1 MVKKQKEEFK
11 MGTKNSNYSDCDF
24 AGWATKFNVLCA
36 DGRII
41 KHGAFNDI
49 DGAKIPLIYNHIHD
63 NLSDVLGHAYMECRD
78 EGVYAYGY
86 FNETEQ
92 ARIAKEA
99 VQHGDMDSLS
109 IWANHLKQVGPYV
122 EHGEIKELSLVL
134 AGANPGA
141 YIEDVAL
148 AHGEMPNMSDY
159 EANIY
164 SGEQLEIIHSSDGN
178 PDMKTLQGII
188 GQLNTILENS
198 NKNIVAH
205 AIKDMPV
212 DKKDT
217 TKDTETVK
225 EVLDSMSDTQYKVT
239 YALVQ
244 DALDSS
250 SKKDDSTTTNSDNKE
265 DKTMPTIEHNIFEK
279 NAEGATLAHQDM
291 EKYNEAISDGKRY
304 GSLKESFLAHG
315 ITNVEYLFP
324 DAKTLNASP
333 EFISRNQGW
342 VDDVMNSV
350 HHTPFSRIKSVF
362 ADLREDEA
370 RARGYIKGKLKKE
383 EVFSL
388 LKRTTTPQTIYK
400 KQKID
405 RDDIIDITDFDVII
419 WLKSEMR
426 LMLNEEIA
434 RAVLVGDG
442 RLTSSDDHIK
452 EDSIRPIWKDAD
464 LYTIKY
470 AIPIT
475 KESTAAEKA
484 NAFIEAC
491 VRARIEYKGSGNPK
505 LFAPESII
513 TECLLLK
520 DKNGRTIYDNIDK
533 LATACRASK
542 IVSVPVM
549 ENLTRVDKTD
559 TLTLQGIIVNLQD
572 YNIGADK
579 GGAINMF
586 DDFDIDYN
594 AQKYLIETRIS
605 GALIKPLSAIAIETK
620 IPTADLS
627 KASAG
632 SGTGVSGN

>member
-1 MVKKQKEEFK
+1 
-11 MGTKNSNYSDCDF
+11 MGTKNSNYLDCDF
-24 AGWATKFNVLCA
+24 AGWATKFNILCA

-49 DGAKIPLIYNHIHD
+49 DGAKIPLVYNHIHD

-86 FNETEQ
+86 FNDTEQ

-148 AHGEMPNMSDY
+148 AHGETPNMSDY

-164 SGEQLEIIHSSDGN
+164 SGEQLEIMHSSDGN
-178 PDMKTLQGII
+178 PDMKSLQGII

-198 NKNIVAH
+198 NKNIVGH
-205 AIKDMPV
+205 AVKDTPV
-212 DKKDT
+212 AKKDE

-225 EVLDSMSDTQYKVT
+225 EVIDSMSDTQRKVT

-250 SKKDDSTTTNSDNKE
+250 SKKDDNTSTNSDIKE
-265 DKTMPTIEHNIFEK
+265 DKTMSTIEHNIFEK
-279 NAEGATLAHQDM
+279 TAEGATLAHRDM
-291 EKYNEAISDGKRY
+291 KKYNAAISEGKRY

-324 DAKTLNASP
+324 DAKTLNAQP

-342 VDDVMNSV
+342 VDDVMNDV

-405 RDDIIDITDFDVII
+405 RDDVVDITEFDVVV
-419 WLKSEMR
+419 WLKTEMR
-426 LMLNEEIA
+426 MMLNEEIA
-434 RAVLVGDG
+434 RAILIGDG

-452 EDSIRPIWKDAD
+452 EDNIRSIWKDAD
-464 LYTIKY
+464 LYTIKHS
-470 AIPIT
+470 ISIT
-475 KESTAAEKA
+475 KNTTAAEKA
-484 NAFIEAC
+484 SAFIEGC
-491 VRARIEYKGSGNPK
+491 VRARIDYQGSGNPK
-505 LFAPESII
+505 LYAPESII

-520 DKNGRTIYDNIDK
+520 DKNGRIIYDNIEK
-533 LATACRASK
+533 LATACRVAK

-549 ENLTRVDKTD
+549 ENQTRVDKTD
-559 TLTLQGIIVNLQD
+559 TLALQGLIVNLQD

-605 GALIKPLSAIAIETK
+605 GALTKPFSAIAIETK
-620 IPTADLS
+620 S
-627 KASAG
+627 SSG
-632 SGTGVSGN
+632 STTGQSGN

>member
-1 MVKKQKEEFK
+1 
-11 MGTKNSNYSDCDF
+11 MGAKRSKYADCDF
-24 AGWATKFNVLCA
+24 KGWATKFGILCA

-41 KHGAFNDI
+41 QHGAFDDI
-49 DGAKIPLIYNHIHD
+49 DGAKVPLVYNHDHNSI
-63 NLSDVLGHAYMECRD
+63 NSVLGHAYMECKKD
-78 EGVYAYGY
+78 GVYAYGY
-86 FNETEQ
+86 FNDSDNAQ
-92 ARIAKEA
+92 IAKDA

-109 IWANHLKQVGPYV
+109 IWANHLQQRGPYV
-122 EHGEIKELSLVL
+122 QHGEIKELSLVL

-148 AHGEMPNMSDY
+148 AHGDTIDNDDY
-159 EANIY
+159 EAYIY
-164 SGEQLEIIHSSDGN
+164 SGESLELMHSNEEGEDEVANKSIQDVVDTMTPEQKDAFYTAVGSALAEDPSALEDDDYEDEEYEEEDDDMGAIAHNLFEGSSTDNGDVLSHSEMQEII
-178 PDMKTLQGII
+178 
-188 GQLNTILENS
+188 E
-198 NKNIVAH
+198 
-205 AIKDMPV
+205 
-212 DKKDT
+212 
-217 TKDTETVK
+217 
-225 EVLDSMSDTQYKVT
+225 
-239 YALVQ
+239 
-244 DALDSS
+244 
-250 SKKDDSTTTNSDNKE
+250 
-265 DKTMPTIEHNIFEK
+265 
-279 NAEGATLAHQDM
+279 
-291 EKYNEAISDGKRY
+291 DGKRY
-304 GSLKESFLAHG
+304 GSMKESFLAHG
-315 ITNVEYLFP
+315 ITNIEYLFP
-324 DAKTLNASP
+324 DAKNLNTP
-333 EFISRNQGW
+333 PDFIARDQGW
-342 VDDVMNSV
+342 VTEVMNGV
-350 HHTPFSRIKSVF
+350 HHTPFSRIKSTF

-405 RDDIIDITDFDVII
+405 RDDVIDITDFDVIV
-419 WLKSEMR
+419 WLKAEMR
-426 LMLNEEIA
+426 MMLNEEIA

-442 RLTSSDDHIK
+442 RLVSSDDHIK
-452 EDSIRPIWKDAD
+452 EDNIRPIWKDAD

-470 AIPIT
+470 PIAIT
-475 KESTAAEKA
+475 KETTAAEKA
-484 NAFIEAC
+484 TAFIEAC

-520 DKNGRTIYDNIDK
+520 DKNGRIIYDNIDK
-533 LATACRASK
+533 LATACRVSK

-559 TLTLQGIIVNLQD
+559 TLALQGIIVNLQD

-627 KASAG
+627 KAA
-632 SGTGVSGN
+632 SGQTGI

>member
-1 MVKKQKEEFK
+1 

-405 RDDIIDITDFDVII
+405 RDDIIDITDFDVIV

-620 IPTADLS
+620 IPTTDLS

>member
-1 MVKKQKEEFK
+1 
-11 MGTKNSNYSDCDF
+11 MGAKRSKYADCDF
-24 AGWATKFNVLCA
+24 KGWATKFGILCA

-41 KHGAFNDI
+41 QHGAFDDI
-49 DGAKIPLIYNHIHD
+49 DGAKVPLVYNHDHNSI
-63 NLSDVLGHAYMECRD
+63 NSVLGHAYMECKKD
-78 EGVYAYGY
+78 GVYAYGY
-86 FNETEQ
+86 FNDSDNAQ
-92 ARIAKEA
+92 IAKDA

-109 IWANHLKQVGPYV
+109 IWANHLQQRGPYV
-122 EHGEIKELSLVL
+122 QHGEIKELSLVL

-148 AHGEMPNMSDY
+148 AHGDAIDNDDY
-159 EANIY
+159 EAYIY
-164 SGEQLEIIHSSDGN
+164 SGESLELMHSNEEGEDEVANKSIQDVVDTMTPEQKDAFYTAVGSALAEDPSALEDDDYEDEEEDDEDAEDPDEEYEEEDDDMGAIAHNLFEGSSTDNGDVLSHSEMQEII
-178 PDMKTLQGII
+178 
-188 GQLNTILENS
+188 E
-198 NKNIVAH
+198 
-205 AIKDMPV
+205 
-212 DKKDT
+212 
-217 TKDTETVK
+217 
-225 EVLDSMSDTQYKVT
+225 
-239 YALVQ
+239 
-244 DALDSS
+244 
-250 SKKDDSTTTNSDNKE
+250 
-265 DKTMPTIEHNIFEK
+265 
-279 NAEGATLAHQDM
+279 
-291 EKYNEAISDGKRY
+291 DGKRY
-304 GSLKESFLAHG
+304 GSMKESFLAHG
-315 ITNVEYLFP
+315 ITNIEYLFP
-324 DAKTLNASP
+324 DAKNLNTP
-333 EFISRNQGW
+333 PDFIARDQGW
-342 VDDVMNSV
+342 VTEVMNGV
-350 HHTPFSRIKSVF
+350 HHTPFSRIKSTF

-405 RDDIIDITDFDVII
+405 RDDVIDITDFDVIV
-419 WLKSEMR
+419 WLKAEMR
-426 LMLNEEIA
+426 MMLNEEIA

-442 RLTSSDDHIK
+442 RLVSSDDHIK
-452 EDSIRPIWKDAD
+452 EDNIRPIWKDAD

-470 AIPIT
+470 PIAIT
-475 KESTAAEKA
+475 KETTAAEKA
-484 NAFIEAC
+484 TAFIEAC

-520 DKNGRTIYDNIDK
+520 DKNGRIIYDNIDK
-533 LATACRASK
+533 LATACRVSK

-559 TLTLQGIIVNLQD
+559 TLALQGIIVNLQD

-627 KASAG
+627 KAA
-632 SGTGVSGN
+632 SGQTGI

>member
-1 MVKKQKEEFK
+1 
-11 MGTKNSNYSDCDF
+11 MGAKRSKYADCDF
-24 AGWATKFNVLCA
+24 KGWATKFGILCA

-41 KHGAFNDI
+41 QHGAFDDI
-49 DGAKIPLIYNHIHD
+49 DGTKVPLVYNHDHGNI
-63 NLSDVLGHAYMECRD
+63 NSVLGHAYMECRKD
-78 EGVYAYGY
+78 GVYAYGY
-86 FNETEQ
+86 FNGSDNGQ
-92 ARIAKEA
+92 IAKDA

-109 IWANHLKQVGPYV
+109 IWANHLQQRGPYV
-122 EHGEIKELSLVL
+122 QHGEIKELSLVL

-148 AHGEMPNMSDY
+148 AHGDTIDNDDY
-159 EANIY
+159 EAYIY
-164 SGEQLEIIHSSDGN
+164 SGEYLEIMHSDEKGEDEVANNSIQDVVDTMTPEQKDAFYMAVGSALAEDPN
-178 PDMKTLQGII
+178 ALEDEDEYEDEDEEDEEDDYDDDEDVEDPD
-188 GQLNTILENS
+188 
-198 NKNIVAH
+198 
-205 AIKDMPV
+205 
-212 DKKDT
+212 
-217 TKDTETVK
+217 
-225 EVLDSMSDTQYKVT
+225 
-239 YALVQ
+239 
-244 DALDSS
+244 
-250 SKKDDSTTTNSDNKE
+250 KDDDDSEEYEEEDDDMGAIAHNLFEGNNTDNGDVLSHSEMQEIIE
-265 DKTMPTIEHNIFEK
+265 D
-279 NAEGATLAHQDM
+279 
-291 EKYNEAISDGKRY
+291 SKRY
-304 GSLKESFLAHG
+304 GSMKESFLAHG
-315 ITNVEYLFP
+315 ITNIEYLFP
-324 DAKTLNASP
+324 DAKNLNTPP
-333 EFISRNQGW
+333 EFIARDQGW
-342 VDDVMNSV
+342 ITEVMNGV
-350 HHTPFSRIKSVF
+350 HHTPFSRIKSTF

-405 RDDIIDITDFDVII
+405 RDDVIDITDFDVIV
-419 WLKSEMR
+419 WLKAEMR
-426 LMLNEEIA
+426 MMLNEEIA

-452 EDSIRPIWKDAD
+452 EDNVRPIWKDAD

-470 AIPIT
+470 PIAIT
-475 KESTAAEKA
+475 KETTAAEKA
-484 NAFIEAC
+484 TAFIEAC
-491 VRARIEYKGSGNPK
+491 VRARIDYKGSGNPK

-520 DKNGRTIYDNIDK
+520 DKNGRIIYDNIDK
-533 LATACRASK
+533 LATACRVSK

-549 ENLTRVDKTD
+549 EGLTRVDKTD
-559 TLTLQGIIVNLQD
+559 TLALQGIIVNLQD

-627 KASAG
+627 K
-632 SGTGVSGN
+632 TVSGQSGN

>member
-1 MVKKQKEEFK
+1 
-11 MGTKNSNYSDCDF
+11 MGTKNSNYLDCDF
-24 AGWATKFNVLCA
+24 AGWATKFNILCA

-49 DGAKIPLIYNHIHD
+49 DGAKIPLVYNHIHD

-86 FNETEQ
+86 FNDTEQ

-148 AHGEMPNMSDY
+148 AHGETPNMSDY

-164 SGEQLEIIHSSDGN
+164 SGEQLEIMHSSDGN
-178 PDMKTLQGII
+178 LDMKSLQGII

-198 NKNIVAH
+198 NKNIVGH
-205 AIKDMPV
+205 AVKDTPV
-212 DKKDT
+212 AKKDE

-225 EVLDSMSDTQYKVT
+225 EVIDSMSDTQRKVT

-250 SKKDDSTTTNSDNKE
+250 SKKDDNTSTNSDIKE

-279 NAEGATLAHQDM
+279 TAEGATLAHRDM
-291 EKYNEAISDGKRY
+291 KKYNAAISEGKRY

-324 DAKTLNASP
+324 DAKTLNAQP

-342 VDDVMNSV
+342 VDDVMNDV

-405 RDDIIDITDFDVII
+405 RDDVVDITEFDVVV
-419 WLKSEMR
+419 WLKTEMR
-426 LMLNEEIA
+426 MMLNEEIA
-434 RAVLVGDG
+434 RAILIGDG

-452 EDSIRPIWKDAD
+452 EDNIRPIWKDAD
-464 LYTIKY
+464 LYTIKHS
-470 AIPIT
+470 ISIT
-475 KESTAAEKA
+475 KNTTAAEKA
-484 NAFIEAC
+484 SAFIEGC
-491 VRARIEYKGSGNPK
+491 VRARIDYQGSGNPK
-505 LFAPESII
+505 LYAPESII

-520 DKNGRTIYDNIDK
+520 DKNGRIIYDNIEK
-533 LATACRASK
+533 LATACRVAK

-549 ENLTRVDKTD
+549 ENQTRVDKTD
-559 TLTLQGIIVNLQD
+559 TLALQGLIVNLQD

-605 GALIKPLSAIAIETK
+605 GALTKPFSAIAIETK
-620 IPTADLS
+620 IPTADLAKS
-627 KASAG
+627 SSG
-632 SGTGVSGN
+632 STTGQGGN

>member
-1 MVKKQKEEFK
+1 
-11 MGTKNSNYSDCDF
+11 MGAKRSKYADCDF
-24 AGWATKFNVLCA
+24 KGWATKFGILCA

-41 KHGAFNDI
+41 QHGAFDDI
-49 DGAKIPLIYNHIHD
+49 DGAKVPLVYNHNHGDI
-63 NLSDVLGHAYMECRD
+63 NSVLGHAYMECRKD
-78 EGVYAYGY
+78 GVYAYGY
-86 FNETEQ
+86 FNDSENAQ
-92 ARIAKEA
+92 IAKDA
-99 VQHGDMDSLS
+99 VMHGDMDSLS
-109 IWANHLKQVGPYV
+109 IWANHLQQRGPYV
-122 EHGEIKELSLVL
+122 QHGEIKELSLVL

-148 AHGEMPNMSDY
+148 AHGDTIDNDDY
-159 EANIY
+159 EAYIY
-164 SGEQLEIIHSSDGN
+164 SGDSLEIMHSDEEGE
-178 PDMKTLQGII
+178 D
-188 GQLNTILENS
+188 EVA
-198 NKNIVAH
+198 NKSIQDV
-205 AIKDMPV
+205 V
-212 DKKDT
+212 DTMTPEQQEAFYTAVGSALAEDPN
-217 TKDTETVK
+217 D
-225 EVLDSMSDTQYKVT
+225 LDSDDEEYEDDEDEDEEYEDDEDYDDDVEDPDE
-239 YALVQ
+239 YE
-244 DALDSS
+244 DY
-250 SKKDDSTTTNSDNKE
+250 DDSEEYEEEDDDMGAITHNLFEGGSTDNGDVLSHSE
-265 DKTMPTIEHNIFEK
+265 MQEIIE
-279 NAEGATLAHQDM
+279 
-291 EKYNEAISDGKRY
+291 DGKRY
-304 GSLKESFLAHG
+304 GSMKESFLAHG
-315 ITNVEYLFP
+315 ITNIEYLFP
-324 DAKTLNASP
+324 DAKNLNTPP
-333 EFISRNQGW
+333 EFIARDQGW
-342 VDDVMNSV
+342 VTEVMNGV
-350 HHTPFSRIKSVF
+350 HHTPFSRIKSTF

-405 RDDIIDITDFDVII
+405 RDDVIDITDFDVIV
-419 WLKSEMR
+419 WLKAEMR
-426 LMLNEEIA
+426 MMLNEEIA

-442 RLTSSDDHIK
+442 RLVSSDDHIK
-452 EDSIRPIWKDAD
+452 EDNIRPIWKDAD

-470 AIPIT
+470 PIAIT
-475 KESTAAEKA
+475 KDTTAAEKA

-520 DKNGRTIYDNIDK
+520 DKNGRIIYDNIEK
-533 LATACRASK
+533 LATACRVSK

-627 KASAG
+627 KAA
-632 SGTGVSGN
+632 SGQGGN

>member
-1 MVKKQKEEFK
+1 
-11 MGTKNSNYSDCDF
+11 MGARRSKHADCDF
-24 AGWATKFNVLCA
+24 KGWATKFGILCA

-41 KHGAFNDI
+41 QHGAFDDI
-49 DGAKIPLIYNHIHD
+49 DGAKVPLVYNHNHGDI
-63 NLSDVLGHAYMECRD
+63 NSVLGHAYMECRKD
-78 EGVYAYGY
+78 GVYAYGY
-86 FNETEQ
+86 FNDSENAQ
-92 ARIAKEA
+92 IAKDA
-99 VQHGDMDSLS
+99 VMHGDMDSLS
-109 IWANHLKQVGPYV
+109 IWANHLQQRGPYV
-122 EHGEIKELSLVL
+122 QHGEIKELSLVL

-148 AHGEMPNMSDY
+148 AHGDTIDNDDY
-159 EANIY
+159 EAYIY
-164 SGEQLEIIHSSDGN
+164 SGDSLEIMHSDEEGE
-178 PDMKTLQGII
+178 D
-188 GQLNTILENS
+188 EVA
-198 NKNIVAH
+198 NKSIQDV
-205 AIKDMPV
+205 V
-212 DKKDT
+212 DT
-217 TKDTETVK
+217 MTPEQQ
-225 EVLDSMSDTQYKVT
+225 EAF
-239 YALVQ
+239 YAAVGSALAE
-244 DALDSS
+244 DPNALDDDEEYEDD
-250 SKKDDSTTTNSDNKE
+250 KDDDNE
-265 DKTMPTIEHNIFEK
+265 DYDDDVKDPDEYEDYDDSEEYEEEDDDDMGAITHNLFEGNNADNGDVLSHSEMQEIIE
-279 NAEGATLAHQDM
+279 
-291 EKYNEAISDGKRY
+291 DGKRY
-304 GSLKESFLAHG
+304 GSMKESFLAHG
-315 ITNVEYLFP
+315 ITNIEYLFP
-324 DAKTLNASP
+324 DAKNLNTPP
-333 EFISRNQGW
+333 EFIARDQGW
-342 VDDVMNSV
+342 VTEVMNGV
-350 HHTPFSRIKSVF
+350 HHTPFSRIKSTF

-405 RDDIIDITDFDVII
+405 RDDVIDITDFDVIV
-419 WLKSEMR
+419 WLKAEMR
-426 LMLNEEIA
+426 MMLNEEIA

-452 EDSIRPIWKDAD
+452 EDNIRPIWKDAD

-470 AIPIT
+470 PIT
-475 KESTAAEKA
+475 ITKDTTAAEKA
-484 NAFIEAC
+484 TAFIEAC

-520 DKNGRTIYDNIDK
+520 DKNGRIIYDNIEK
-533 LATACRASK
+533 LATACRVSK

-549 ENLTRVDKTD
+549 EGLTRVDKTD
-559 TLTLQGIIVNLQD
+559 TLALQGIIVNLQD

-627 KASAG
+627 NASSG
-632 SGTGVSGN
+632 SGVGGH

>member
-1 MVKKQKEEFK
+1 

-244 DALDSS
+244 DALDSQ
-250 SKKDDSTTTNSDNKE
+250 SKKDDSTTTNSDDNKE
-265 DKTMPTIEHNIFEK
+265 DKTMHTIEHNIFEK

>member
-1 MVKKQKEEFK
+1 
-11 MGTKNSNYSDCDF
+11 MGAKRSKYADCDF
-24 AGWATKFNVLCA
+24 KGWATKFGILCA

-41 KHGAFNDI
+41 QHGAFDDI
-49 DGAKIPLIYNHIHD
+49 DGAKVPLVYNHDHNSI
-63 NLSDVLGHAYMECRD
+63 NSVLGHAYMECKKD
-78 EGVYAYGY
+78 GVYAYGY
-86 FNETEQ
+86 FNGSEAGQ
-92 ARIAKEA
+92 IAKDA

-109 IWANHLKQVGPYV
+109 IWANHLQQRGPYV
-122 EHGEIKELSLVL
+122 QHGEIKELSLVL

-141 YIEDVAL
+141 FIEDVAL
-148 AHGEMPNMSDY
+148 AHGDVIDNDDY
-159 EANIY
+159 EAYIY
-164 SGEQLEIIHSSDGN
+164 SGDQLELMHSDEEGE
-178 PDMKTLQGII
+178 D
-188 GQLNTILENS
+188 
-198 NKNIVAH
+198 
-205 AIKDMPV
+205 
-212 DKKDT
+212 
-217 TKDTETVK
+217 
-225 EVLDSMSDTQYKVT
+225 EV
-239 YALVQ
+239 
-244 DALDSS
+244 
-250 SKKDDSTTTNSDNKE
+250 DNKSIQDVVDTMTPEQKDAFYTAVGSALAE
-265 DKTMPTIEHNIFEK
+265 DPSALEDDDYEDEEYEEEDDEDVEDPDEEYEEEDDNMGAIAHNLFEGSNTDNGDVLSHSEMQEIIE
-279 NAEGATLAHQDM
+279 
-291 EKYNEAISDGKRY
+291 DGKRY
-304 GSLKESFLAHG
+304 GSMKESFLAHG
-315 ITNVEYLFP
+315 ITNIEYLFP
-324 DAKTLNASP
+324 DAKNLNTP
-333 EFISRNQGW
+333 PDFIARDQGW
-342 VDDVMNSV
+342 VTEVMNGV
-350 HHTPFSRIKSVF
+350 HHTPFSRIKSTF

-405 RDDIIDITDFDVII
+405 RDDVIDITDFDVIV
-419 WLKSEMR
+419 WLKAEMR
-426 LMLNEEIA
+426 MMLNEEIA

-442 RLTSSDDHIK
+442 RLVSSDDHIK
-452 EDSIRPIWKDAD
+452 EDNIRPIWKDAD

-470 AIPIT
+470 PIAIT
-475 KESTAAEKA
+475 KETTAAEKA
-484 NAFIEAC
+484 TAFIEAC

-520 DKNGRTIYDNIDK
+520 DKNGRIIYDNIDK

-559 TLTLQGIIVNLQD
+559 TLALQGIIVNLQD

-627 KASAG
+627 KAA
-632 SGTGVSGN
+632 SGQTGI

>member
-1 MVKKQKEEFK
+1 
-11 MGTKNSNYSDCDF
+11 MGTKNSDYSDCDF

-225 EVLDSMSDTQYKVT
+225 EVLNSMSDTQRKLT

-265 DKTMPTIEHNIFEK
+265 DKAMPTIEHNIFEK

-342 VDDVMNSV
+342 VDDVMNGV

-452 EDSIRPIWKDAD
+452 EDSIRPIWKDSD

-533 LATACRASK
+533 LATACRVSK

-627 KASAG
+627 KAI
-632 SGTGVSGN
+632 SGQSGN